1 MGMEW
6 DVILS
11 LIFFAFTAG
20 AIDAAVGG
28 GGLIQIPGIMS
39 TFPNMSTATVI
50 GTNKVSSIFGT
61 ASALIHLLKSKV
73 AMEAF
78 SRYCHLCLD

>member
-20 AIDAAVGG
+20 AIDAAVVAVDSSRF
-28 GGLIQIPGIMS
+28 PGS
-39 TFPNMSTATVI
+39 
-50 GTNKVSSIFGT
+50 
-61 ASALIHLLKSKV
+61 
-73 AMEAF
+73 
-78 SRYCHLCLD
+78 

>member
-20 AIDAAVGG
+20 AIDAAV
-28 GGLIQIPGIMS
+28 
-39 TFPNMSTATVI
+39 
-50 GTNKVSSIFGT
+50 
-61 ASALIHLLKSKV
+61 
-73 AMEAF
+73 
-78 SRYCHLCLD
+78 

>member
-39 TFPNMSTATVI
+39 TFPFMQTATVI
-50 GTNKVSSIFGT
+50 GTNKVSSIFGLLGSST
-61 ASALIHLLKSKV
+61 ALHLAEQGV
-73 AMEAF
+73 
-78 SRYCHLCLD
+78 D